1 MAFKNTNLGLL
12 AYSTDFILKRA
23 RTLARLLSQSSAT
36 SFTPGNGY
44 RYDIFTSPGSFTVH
58 TSGYM
63 DVMLVGGGG
72 GGGSGGP
79 GTGAEG
85 GGGGAGGVRIIYNQL
100 FAVGPYTVTIGAGGN
115 GGGYTTSF
123 GEDTAEGVDGESSV
137 ITGPPSFSSLDG
149 PGGGGGG
156 VGVSPSLPGVA
167 NNPPVHGQPGGSG
180 GGAGGGQF
188 YNYEGSGTP
197 GLGYPGGYGEPP
209 AGSSTFSGG
218 GGGGASESGGSFP
231 NSRGGSGISAF
242 SNDTGIPSS
251 YGTPGPGDGR
261 YFGGGGDGGI
271 PGSYPTRPVG
281 GGGASSSPD
290 SLSMG
295 LTNTGGGGAGGNVN
309 GYSGGPGI
317 VIIRSY
323 VSF

>member
-44 RYDIFTSPGSFTVH
+44 RYDIFTTPGSFTVH

-72 GGGSGGP
+72 GGGTGGP
-79 GTGAEG
+79 GSSAKG

-115 GGGYTTSF
+115 GGGFDVPTLPPSVS
-123 GEDTAEGVDGESSV
+123 GEDGESSY
-137 ITGPPSFSSLDG
+137 ITGPGSFGPSPLSS

-156 VGVSPSLPGVA
+156 VGLAPSMTPA
-167 NNPPVHGQPGGSG
+167 PHYYGQPGGSG
-180 GGAGGGQF
+180 GGAGGYKF
-188 YNYEGSGTP
+188 YNFEGSGTT
-197 GLGYPGGYGEPP
+197 GFGYPGGYGDSP
-209 AGSSTFSGG
+209 AGSSSYTGG
-218 GGGGASESGGSFP
+218 GGGGASESGGTFP

-242 SNDTGIPSS
+242 SNDTGIPPS

-261 YFGGGGDGGI
+261 YFGGGGDGGG
-271 PGSYPTRPVG
+271 PPVYTTRPVG
-281 GGGASSSPD
+281 GGGAASSPD
-290 SLSMG
+290 SLSTG